1 MKNKKADLHVSQLK
15 NILNE
20 RMNEWMKKIIV
31 IIIKV
36 NYNYHKKISQN
47 PSREFLKGFITLTIL
62 YVEDCQTT
70 TR

>member
-1 MKNKKADLHVSQLK
+1 MNNLK
-15 NILNE
+15 NMLALYLANL
-20 RMNEWMKKIIV
+20 WKQIII

-36 NYNYHKKISQN
+36 NYNYYKKNLPESFDAIFFKS
-47 PSREFLKGFITLTIL
+47 FITLTIL